1 MKGLNKVT
9 LIGNLGNNP
18 EINILDKDIKVAK
31 FSLATSETYK
41 DDKGQK
47 HTITDWHNIV
57 LWRGLAD
64 LAQNFLHKGS
74 LAYIE
79 GKLKTR
85 SYDDKDG
92 RKVYVTE
99 VIGEQILLLDKKTD
113 NNHELNIRVKKL
125 VGVRW
130 SQTHKAWYVLDS
142 AFNREKFCLT
152 PKALIGKE
160 VLSQIHPVNQM
171 ALQKYVETLQLKAY
185 SLNTITTYK
194 NEFAQ

>member
-18 EINILDKDIKVAK
+18 EINTLDKDIKVAK
-31 FSLATSETYK
+31 FSLATSETFK
-41 DDKGQK
+41 DDKGQR
-47 HTITDWHNIV
+47 HTTTDWHNIV

-74 LAYIE
+74 LVYIE

-92 RKVYVTE
+92 RKIYVTE

-113 NNHELNIRVKKL
+113 NNHGN
-125 VGVRW
+125 
-130 SQTHKAWYVLDS
+130 
-142 AFNREKFCLT
+142 
-152 PKALIGKE
+152 
-160 VLSQIHPVNQM
+160 
-171 ALQKYVETLQLKAY
+171 
-185 SLNTITTYK
+185 
-194 NEFAQ
+194 